1 MPRVPAHLRERALVM
16 LQGGMRT
23 ENVARAINSNVR
35 TVRNLR
41 QRYRETGR
49 TADRPRSGRP
59 RVTTPAQDWYI
70 RTSHLRYRM
79 ARTTARGTPG
89 KHNPSISAQTVCN
102 WLRKAGLR
110 ACRPVVRQVLTR
122 HHWPQHRPWAQTHR
136 RWTRQDWQ
144 KVIFTDESRLCLTR
158 GDGRIRV
165 YRRRHERYTEACTLE
180 LDRFGWGRS
189 VMVWGGVSQHHWTE
203 LDVISG
209 NLNAVHYR
217 EDILLPHVV
226 PFLQAHPDMT
236 LQHDNATSQ
245 TARSVCDYLQDR
257 NVSVL
262 PWPAKSPD
270 LNPNEHVWDLLEWRV
285 RARAIPARN
294 VRELAGAWVEEWGNI
309 SQQEL
314 TNLVQSMRRR
324 CTAVLN
330 AAGGHTRNTLF
341 HFC

>member
-1 MPRVPAHLRERALVM
+1 MPRVPAHLRERALGM

-23 ENVARAINSNVR
+23 ADVARAINCNVR
-35 TVRNLR
+35 TVRRLR

-59 RVTTPAQDWYI
+59 RVTTPAQDRYI
-70 RTSHLRYRM
+70 RTSHLRDRYRM
-79 ARTTARGTPG
+79 ATTTARVTPG
-89 KHNPSISAQTVCN
+89 THNPSISAQTVRN
-102 WLRKAGLR
+102 RLREAGLR

-122 HHWPQHRPWAQTHR
+122 HHRQQRCLWAQTHR

-144 KVIFTDESRLCLTR
+144 KVLFTDESRFCLTR

-165 YRRRHERYTEACTLE
+165 YRRRNERYTEACTLE
-180 LDRFGWGRS
+180 RDRFGGGGS
-189 VMVWGGVSQHHWTE
+189 VMVWGGVSQHHRTE
-203 LDVISG
+203 LVVIAG
-209 NLNAVHYR
+209 NLNAVRYR

-236 LQHDNATSQ
+236 LQHDNATSH
-245 TARSVCDYLQDR
+245 TARSVRDFLQDR

-270 LNPNEHVWDLLEWRV
+270 LNPIEHVWDLLDRRV
-285 RARAIPARN
+285 RARAIPPRN
-294 VRELAGAWVEEWGNI
+294 VWELAGALVEEWGNI

-314 TNLVQSMRRR
+314 ANLVQSMRRR

-330 AAGGHTRNTLF
+330 AAGGHTRY
-341 HFC
+341 